1 MKFELDYKP
10 DSLVILGATASGKTK
25 LAVSIARYLD
35 GEILSIDSRM
45 VFKRM
50 DIGTGK
56 DLLEYIVDGTQVKH
70 HLIDI
75 VEPYEDF
82 HIHKFQE
89 AFKTAFK
96 DIEERGKTPILVGG
110 SGLYLEAVIRDY
122 VYTAV
127 PSNQALRNELI
138 TQNLNSL
145 TNYFNKLPNHEYK
158 KTADIGTCKRA
169 IRAIEILSYFLQNPN
184 YILSEPRP
192 IKPIILGLNPPIEIR
207 RKKIIDRLR
216 QRIEEGLIEEVE
228 NLLKSGIDRERIA
241 FFGLEYKWCLMFIE
255 GEISK
260 LELIENLGIA
270 IQQFAKRQM
279 TYFRKMEKSGLKIHW
294 LENLNEGKELEEA
307 LKFELKHETN

>member
-1 MKFELDYKP
+1 VKFEIDYKP

-25 LAVSIARYLD
+25 LAVSLARYLD

-56 DLLEYIVDGTQVKH
+56 DLLEYIVDDTQVIH
-70 HLIDI
+70 HLIDL
-75 VEPYEDF
+75 VEPNEDF
-82 HIHKFQE
+82 HIYKFQE

-96 DIEERGKTPILVGG
+96 GIKERGKLPILAGG

-122 VYTAV
+122 VYTSV

-138 TQNLNSL
+138 THNLSSL
-145 TNYFNKLPNHEYK
+145 TDFFNKLPNHEYK
-158 KTADIGTCKRA
+158 KTADIATSKRA
-169 IRAIEILSYFLQNPN
+169 IRAIEILSYLLQNPSF
-184 YILSEPRP
+184 ILSEPRP
-192 IKPIILGLNPPIEIR
+192 IHPLILGLNPPIEIR
-207 RKKIIDRLR
+207 RKRIIDRLI

-241 FFGLEYKWCLMFIE
+241 FFGLEYKWCLRFIE

-260 LELIENLGIA
+260 FELIENLGIA

-294 LENLNEGKELEEA
+294 LENINAVKDIEEA
-307 LKFELKHETN
+307 LKITFAI